1 MNIMGVKATLACL
14 ATFFVILMCF
24 IKEKRVQYF
33 VDKHVKK
40 AKEIAYKR
48 KEEESAQPVTA

>member
-1 MNIMGVKATLACL
+1 MGVKATLACL